1 MIKNAKPFFL
11 KPGWANANA
20 CHSHAGKFCI
30 SIGRIFMID
39 LVGNTLFFTI
49 TLVMI
54 SMILFTL
61 EIQIANSA
69 LDVHLSG
76 LEKHQEWKD
85 YIERKNPDV
94 NLH

>member
-39 LVGNTLFFTI
+39 LVGNTLFFHYHSCNDI
-49 TLVMI
+49 DDLI
-54 SMILFTL
+54 
-61 EIQIANSA
+61 
-69 LDVHLSG
+69 HSG
-76 LEKHQEWKD
+76 
-85 YIERKNPDV
+85 NP
-94 NLH
+94 NR